1 MGLFSSRKKDVID
14 LTEGYKR
21 SRANAEVQSSSRLIK
36 EKTSQDSSGFIPL
49 GFFADSGP
57 PQRESF
63 SEKSFDSGDSQERRR
78 KLAKRLVDMTEK
90 IEDLSNQIYHLQQ
103 RLELLERKIMPD
115 SSSLGF

>member
-1 MGLFSSRKKDVID
+1 MGLFGSRKKDVID

-21 SRANAEVQSSSRLIK
+21 SVREKSMQNKTTSSQ
-36 EKTSQDSSGFIPL
+36 EKSADSSGFVPL

-57 PQRESF
+57 PQKESF

-103 RLELLERKIMPD
+103 RLELLERRIMPD
-115 SSSLGF
+115 NSSQGF